1 MDRAK
6 FAMSDDDLEGPVF
19 SDQMVQEALDKGA
32 AFAGTWAPTDTDL
45 YLVTKEYLE
54 YLTSD

>member
-1 MDRAK
+1 
-6 FAMSDDDLEGPVF
+6 MSDDDLEGPVF